1 MSSLSE
7 FSNLLAYKIIKDSF
21 IILLICK
28 VNINVSSLIPNF
40 SNVSLLSFFLVSLA
54 KSLSILLMFSKN
66 QLLVLLAF
74 SFF

>member
-1 MSSLSE
+1 MSSSSE

-66 QLLVLLAF
+66 QLLVLLVF

>member
-40 SNVSLLSFFLVSLA
+40 SHVSLLSFFLVSLA
-54 KSLSILLMFSKN
+54 KSLSI
-66 QLLVLLAF
+66 
-74 SFF
+74 